1 MLARSGLSANIT
13 FVWDLE
19 DFPILTK
26 TQFHVILVGE
36 FSLQYLKSTDSQKI
50 IDYVSNGGGL
60 VTTFRTECRGCYNQ
74 PTSCTDLK
82 KQCLHNS
89 FLSPMGLK
97 IEDGSII
104 QVPLLE
110 YSITDK
116 MDLTEIVPRKYE
128 RKTVTSTTQSRFT
141 SDYNAIVDGVDNI
154 TYPGSAYSSFR
165 FS

>member
-1 MLARSGLSANIT
+1 
-13 FVWDLE
+13 
-19 DFPILTK
+19 
-26 TQFHVILVGE
+26 
-36 FSLQYLKSTDSQKI
+36 
-50 IDYVSNGGGL
+50 
-60 VTTFRTECRGCYNQ
+60 
-74 PTSCTDLK
+74 
-82 KQCLHNS
+82 
-89 FLSPMGLK
+89 MGLK